1 MGMLHEFKQYAPSE
15 DSVENMM
22 TYHAFGVGLSK
33 SYTDFGLEPPDWLV
47 EKLAALGREI
57 KVKQRDELERELKKA
72 ELALDS
78 LKTAEEKRGDL
89 RAKIERLKAKL

>member
-1 MGMLHEFKQYAPSE
+1 MGMLSEFKQYTPSE
-15 DSVENMM
+15 DTVENML
-22 TYHAFGVGLSK
+22 TYHAFGVGVSA
-33 SYTDFGLEPPDWLV
+33 SYTEFGLEPPDWLT
-47 EKLAALGREI
+47 EKLAMLGREI

-89 RAKIERLKAKL
+89 RAKIERLKSKL